1 MNRKALGKGIEALI
15 PSFEKDTEKDTS
27 DDEHTTRTVDLLI
40 DEVVPNRLQPRKDF
54 DDQKFTELERSIQ
67 ENGVLQ
73 PIIVQKGTKGYELV
87 VGERRWRAS
96 KKSGLKKIPAIIR
109 KVTATE
115 SLEFALIENL
125 HRQDLNPI
133 EEADGYARLANDFGL
148 TQEKIAKRM
157 GKSRESVA
165 NIMRLLK
172 LPRRVKEDMI
182 GGKLTMGHARAL
194 LGLNSEK
201 DIASLRKKILGQSLN
216 VRETE
221 AQVNRNNRNTEG
233 PAKKRTKKDI
243 FIRNLETELERSLGT
258 KVGIV
263 PRKKG
268 GKLIIT
274 YYSDDDLERIRAMFV
289 QKIR

>member
-1 MNRKALGKGIEALI
+1 MNRKALGKGLEALI
-15 PSFEKDTEKDTS
+15 PNFETGAPDGE
-27 DDEHTTRTVDLLI
+27 RTAGAVDLLI
-40 DEVVPNRLQPRKDF
+40 DEIAPNRLQPRKHF
-54 DDQKFTELERSIQ
+54 DDEKFNELERSIR
-67 ENGVLQ
+67 EHGVLQ
-73 PIIVQKGTKGYELV
+73 PVIVQKGVKGYELI
-87 VGERRWRAS
+87 VGERRWRAG
-96 KKSGLKKIPAIIR
+96 KKAGLKKIPAIVR
-109 KVTATE
+109 EVTDTE
-115 SLEFALIENL
+115 SLELALIENL
-125 HRQDLNPI
+125 NRQDLNPI

-165 NIMRLLK
+165 NVMRLLK
-172 LPRRVKEDMI
+172 LPRQVKEDMI
-182 GGKLTMGHARAL
+182 SGRLTMGHGRAL

-221 AQVNRNNRNTEG
+221 AQVNHNNRNTEG

-243 FIRNLETELERSLGT
+243 FIRNLEIELERSLGT

-263 PRKKG
+263 SRKKG

-274 YYSDDDLERIRAMFV
+274 YYSDDDLERIRAMFI
-289 QKIR
+289 QNIR

>member
-15 PSFEKDTEKDTS
+15 PNFEKGTPDSER
-27 DDEHTTRTVDLLI
+27 TTGSVELLI
-40 DEVVPNRLQPRKDF
+40 DEIVPNRLQPRKYF
-54 DDQKFTELERSIQ
+54 DDQKFNELERSIQ

-73 PIIVQKGTKGYELV
+73 PIIVQKAENGYELV

-109 KVTATE
+109 EVTDTE
-115 SLEFALIENL
+115 SLEIALVENL
-125 HRQDLNPI
+125 NRQDLNPI

-148 TQEKIAKRM
+148 TQEQIAKRM

-182 GGKLTMGHARAL
+182 GRRLTMGHARAL

-201 DIASLRKKILGQSLN
+201 DIEAQRQKIIGQALN
-216 VRETE
+216 VRQTE
-221 AQVNRNNRNTEG
+221 AQVNQT
-233 PAKKRTKKDI
+233 KRKTGESARKRAKKDI
-243 FIRNLETELERSLGT
+243 FIRNLEIELGRNLGT
-258 KVGIV
+258 KVEIT
-263 PRKKG
+263 PTKKG

-274 YYSDDDLERIRAMFV
+274 YYSDDDLERIRTQFI
-289 QKIR
+289 QKMR